1 MFDDYRVVGHMP
13 RPFGVFYQTER
24 PCYEEMM
31 QIQLDDII
39 ASKGK
44 GDLNKLI
51 RGKEVWK
58 IN

>member
-1 MFDDYRVVGHMP
+1 MFDDPRIGGHMP

-31 QIQLDDII
+31 QIQLEDII

-44 GDLNKLI
+44 GDLDKLL
-51 RGKEVWK
+51 RGKEVWE